1 MSGDIAWIIIYICI
15 LVVCIVATWFIAIA
29 YRKNISEDKKKK
41 EEIEARNNAES
52 LVYNCQKTV
61 DELGDKISGEEKA
74 KAETEISNVKKA
86 LEGSDVEAIKAAT
99 EKLTTVFYSIS
110 EKLYSQTAGA
120 KAGADANGANVGEA
134 EGPKTDENG
143 NVYNAEYKVDEDD
156 KKDEK
161 K

>member
-1 MSGDIAWIIIYICI
+1 MQKAQYTIA
-15 LVVCIVATWFIAIA
+15 
-29 YRKNISEDKKKK
+29 KK
-41 EEIEARNNAES
+41 
-52 LVYNCQKTV
+52 QV
-61 DELGDKISGEEKA
+61 DELGDKISSEEKA
-74 KAETEISNVKKA
+74 KAETEIANVKKA

-110 EKLYSQTAGA
+110 EKLYAQTAGA
-120 KAGADANGANVGEA
+120 KQQAEANGANTGTT

-156 KKDEK
+156 KKDDK